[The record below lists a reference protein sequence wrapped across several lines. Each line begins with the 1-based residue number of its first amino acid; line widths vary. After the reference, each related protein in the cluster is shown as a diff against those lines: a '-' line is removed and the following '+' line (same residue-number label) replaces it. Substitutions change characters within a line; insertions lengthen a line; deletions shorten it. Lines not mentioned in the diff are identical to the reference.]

1 VVVPT
6 WTLLAA
12 LTAGLILG
20 VLGSRLFNRP
30 SPLPAPAVQTV
41 TEETAAQEPA
51 AQEAAPPVAAS
62 QETVA
67 QEAAAPVAASQET
80 VAQEAPAQVDVAA
93 EPQTEPA
100 PAPPAPPPAAAEP
113 IRISMEDV
121 VSELE
126 RRYQGRQADT
136 SSEKR
141 PSGRRKRTR

>member
-30 SPLPAPAVQTV
+30 SPLPAPEVQTA
-41 TEETAAQEPA
+41 TEEPA

-67 QEAAAPVAASQET
+67 QEA
-80 VAQEAPAQVDVAA
+80 PAQAAVAA
-93 EPQTEPA
+93 EPEAEPA
-100 PAPPAPPPAAAEP
+100 AAPPASPPAAAEP

-126 RRYQGRQADT
+126 RRYQGRQADA